1 MILKDEVGIITIT
14 IKRKDKKSAGGG
26 GGTINIFLPTKYS
39 FYDMEPYYIHNII
52 YIRDIYICIKLKHT
66 HTHNY

>member
-26 GGTINIFLPTKYS
+26 GGAIY
-39 FYDMEPYYIHNII
+39 II
-52 YIRDIYICIKLKHT
+52 YNMYINTAPSHKMNT
-66 HTHNY
+66 S